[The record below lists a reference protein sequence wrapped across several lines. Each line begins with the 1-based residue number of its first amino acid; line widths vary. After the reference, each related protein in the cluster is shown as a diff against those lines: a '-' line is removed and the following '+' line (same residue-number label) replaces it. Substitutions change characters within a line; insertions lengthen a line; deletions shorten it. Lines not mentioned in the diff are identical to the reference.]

1 MEGIVVKSTGNI
13 YDIIINNNVLV
24 KAYLQGRLRLE
35 NNVFTNP
42 VVVGDRVSLNKEG
55 QDYFINKI
63 FKRKNF
69 IVRKSVK
76 LSKTHQMLAS
86 NIDQVLL
93 IVTLVKPFTSTKF
106 IDRFL
111 ASAEVQGI
119 QVILVFNKTDLYNEE
134 LKIKLEY
141 IYSLYNNIGYK
152 CIKSSFINDDN
163 KNILSLLNNKITLI
177 SGHSGVG
184 KSSLINYLSG
194 NNKIKVAEISEHYEL
209 GKHTT
214 TFSEMHKVGKQGFV
228 IDTPGIKGFGLV
240 DLSSKDLAYGFKEF
254 VKYKTNC
261 RFKSCVCVNEPD
273 CGVKN
278 AVKLDK
284 ISKERYLNYL
294 SILNEDNFKTRK
306 R

>member
-1 MEGIVVKSTGNI
+1 MEGIVVKSTGNV

-55 QDYFINKI
+55 QNYFINKI

-194 NNKIKVAEISEHYEL
+194 NNKIKVSEISEHYEL

-214 TFSEMHKVGKQGFV
+214 TFSEMHKLGNQGFV

>member
-1 MEGIVVKSTGNI
+1 MEGIVVKSTGNV

-55 QDYFINKI
+55 QNYFINKI

>member
-1 MEGIVVKSTGNI
+1 MEGIVVKSTGNL
-13 YDIIINNNVLV
+13 YDIITNNNVFV

-35 NNVFTNP
+35 NNMLTNP
-42 VVVGDRVSLNKEG
+42 VVVGDRVSLKKEG
-55 QDYFINKI
+55 QNYFINKI

-86 NIDQVLL
+86 NIDQSLL

-111 ASAEVQGI
+111 AAAEI
-119 QVILVFNKTDLYNEE
+119 QNIKVVLVFNKIDLYDEE
-134 LKIKLEY
+134 LKIKLEDISG
-141 IYSLYNNIGYK
+141 IYKKIGYK
-152 CIKSSFINDDN
+152 CIKSSFLNNDN
-163 KNILSLLNNKITLI
+163 KNILSLLNNKTTLI

-184 KSSLINYLSG
+184 KSSLINCLSG
-194 NNKIKVAEISEHYEL
+194 SDKIKVSEISKHYEL

-214 TFSEMHKVGKQGFV
+214 TFSEMHKIGEQGFV
-228 IDTPGIKGFGLV
+228 IDTPGIKGFGLI

-254 VKYKTNC
+254 VKYKNHC
-261 RFKSCVCVNEPD
+261 RFKSCICVNEPD
-273 CGVKN
+273 CGVKK
-278 AVKLDK
+278 AVKLNK

-294 SILNEDNFKTRK
+294 SILNEDNFTK
-306 R
+306 RNR

>member
-1 MEGIVVKSTGNI
+1 MEGIVVKSTGNL
-13 YDIIINNNVLV
+13 YDVITNNNVFV

-35 NNVFTNP
+35 NNVLTNP
-42 VVVGDRVSLNKEG
+42 VVVGDRVSLKKEG
-55 QDYFINKI
+55 QNYFINKI

-86 NIDQVLL
+86 NIDQSLL

-111 ASAEVQGI
+111 AAAEI
-119 QVILVFNKTDLYNEE
+119 QNIKVILVFNKIDLYDEE
-134 LKIKLEY
+134 LKIKLEDICG
-141 IYSLYNNIGYK
+141 IYNKIGYK
-152 CIKSSFINDDN
+152 CIKSSFLNNDN
-163 KNILSLLNNKITLI
+163 KNILSLLNNKTTLI

-184 KSSLINYLSG
+184 KSSLINCLSG
-194 NNKIKVAEISEHYEL
+194 SDKIKVSEISKHYEL

-214 TFSEMHKVGKQGFV
+214 TFSEMHKIGEQGFV
-228 IDTPGIKGFGLV
+228 IDTPGIKGFGLI

-254 VKYKTNC
+254 VKYKNYC
-261 RFKSCVCVNEPD
+261 RFKSCICVNEPD
-273 CGVKN
+273 CGVKK
-278 AVKLDK
+278 AVKLNK

-294 SILNEDNFKTRK
+294 SILDEDNFTK
-306 R
+306 RNR